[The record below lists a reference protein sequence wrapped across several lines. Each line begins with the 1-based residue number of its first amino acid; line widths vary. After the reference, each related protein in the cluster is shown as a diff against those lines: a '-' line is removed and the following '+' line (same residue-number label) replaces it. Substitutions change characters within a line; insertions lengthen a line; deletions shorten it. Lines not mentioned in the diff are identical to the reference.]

1 MTVVRPG
8 SRASAPFAID
18 HPKLGP
24 IAEFTGTWM
33 GTGFNVI
40 ARPDFQN
47 KKPFF
52 LQVGGTL
59 EDLEFTRIGGAIPN
73 RGSEQVDIKL
83 HGLHYL
89 QKVADCVTHGALH
102 LETGVWINI
111 PETTDP
117 KAPATVVRQSSI
129 PHGDSLLAQ
138 STFIK
143 EVAGGPVIN
152 AVDSFPFT
160 DATIPELNTPAKN
173 ILTDP
178 AYIGPYLNTT
188 LPECSLPPGLDAKA
202 VVRNPALV
210 LLAAIK
216 EQNIKNTVVIQI
228 STSAAQGSTGILNIP
243 FVVRNANAVQM
254 DAIFW
259 IETVEPA
266 SGDPFLQLQYVQ
278 RVILD
283 FPAKPGGNIIHWP
296 HISVATLVK
305 Q

>member
-1 MTVVRPG
+1 
-8 SRASAPFAID
+8 
-18 HPKLGP
+18 
-24 IAEFTGTWM
+24 M
-33 GTGFNVI
+33 GTGFNLI

-52 LQVGGTL
+52 LEINGTL
-59 EDLEFTRIGGAIPN
+59 EDLAFTLIGGDIPN
-73 RGSEQVDIKL
+73 RGSEQLDINV

-102 LETGVWINI
+102 IESGMWIHI

-117 KAPATVVRQSSI
+117 KAPATVVRQSTI

-143 EVAGGPVIN
+143 EVAGGPVID

-160 DATIPELNTPAKN
+160 DPTIPGLNTPAKN
-173 ILTDP
+173 ILTNP
-178 AYIGPYLNTT
+178 AYIGPYLNPA
-188 LPECSLPPGLDAKA
+188 LPECCLPSGLDAKA
-202 VVRNPALV
+202 TIRNPALV

-216 EQNIKNTVVIQI
+216 GQNIKNTVVIQV
-228 STSAAQGSTGILNIP
+228 STAAAQGSTGILNIP
-243 FVVRNANAVQM
+243 FVVRNANALQM

-259 IETVEPA
+259 IETVQP
-266 SGDPFLQLQYVQ
+266 SNGDPFLQLQYVQ

-283 FPAKPGGNIIHWP
+283 FPPKPNDPIIHWP

>member
-1 MTVVRPG
+1 MTQARPA

-24 IAEFTGTWM
+24 LSELPGTWM
-33 GTGFNVI
+33 GTGFNLI

-47 KKPFF
+47 QKPFF
-52 LQVGGTL
+52 LEINGTI
-59 EDLEFTRIGGAIPN
+59 EDLEFTLIGGGIPN
-73 RGSEQVDIKL
+73 RGSEQNDINL

-102 LETGVWINI
+102 IETGMWVNI
-111 PETTDP
+111 PATTDP
-117 KAPATVVRQSSI
+117 KAPASVVRQSTI

-143 EVAGGPVIN
+143 QVAGGPVIN
-152 AVDSFPFT
+152 AVDAFPFT
-160 DATIPELNTPAKN
+160 DATIPDLNTPAKD
-173 ILTDP
+173 IITSP
-178 AYIGPYLNTT
+178 AYIGPYLNSP
-188 LPECSLPPGLDAKA
+188 LPACSLPPGLNAA
-202 VVRNPALV
+202 ATIRNPSLV

-216 EQNIKNTVVIQI
+216 DQKITNTTVIQV
-228 STSAAQGSTGILNIP
+228 STVAAQGSTGILNIP
-243 FVVRNANAVQM
+243 FVVRNANAARM

-259 IETVEPA
+259 IETVQPTD
-266 SGDPFLQLQYVQ
+266 GDPFLQLQYVQ
-278 RVILD
+278 RVVLD
-283 FPAKPGGNIIHWP
+283 FPPKPGAPIIHWP